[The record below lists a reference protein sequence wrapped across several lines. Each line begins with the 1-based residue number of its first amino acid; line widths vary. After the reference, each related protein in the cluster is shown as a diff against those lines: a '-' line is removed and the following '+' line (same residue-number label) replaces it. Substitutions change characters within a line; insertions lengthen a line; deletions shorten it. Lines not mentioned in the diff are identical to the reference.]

1 MSFVWNYPIKA
12 VIFDVDGTILDTM
25 KYYYQA
31 NKIMSGDPN
40 FPFSFQKNLSRY
52 SGNEVAKKII
62 KEYHLNMTPEEFLQ
76 KRRSV
81 LHDLLPSSSLIPGVD
96 KIVRKIYD
104 MGVPMAIGTSA
115 WSCNHKI
122 KISKLKKFF
131 SLFSVTICGDDVKQV
146 KPSPEIFQIASE
158 KLGKFSPEN
167 VLVFEDS
174 VNGVKAANTAKMPCV
189 LLFDDDP
196 EIIDE
201 SDCEPTLL
209 IRNYSEFSFDV
220 FKWKT

>member
-62 KEYHLNMTPEEFLQ
+62 KEYHLNMTPGEFLQ